1 MSALHPGWLL
11 IVAGLIALCL
21 PVQRARQVLGIL
33 APLAGLFLLV
43 NADLDIDLATTSLFG
58 KALTLYRVDTLS
70 FIFGLAFLIA
80 SLLHSVYTL
89 HEDDRLHDGMA
100 LIYAGGALSAIFAGD
115 FLTLFL
121 FWELTAISSV
131 VLIWRSG
138 TASSYFAGLRY
149 LGFQVLSGVCL
160 LIGLAF
166 NAQATGSFSLH
177 SFTDLTEP
185 GAIFI
190 LAGLGIKAG
199 FPLVHTWLQD
209 AYPKAT
215 PGGAFLMSALTTKM
229 AVYALVRL
237 FPGLDILVWI
247 GAIMTIYPVFFA
259 VIENDLR
266 KVLAFSTNNQIGFM
280 VCAIGLGTPLALN
293 GAVAHAFVHVFF
305 KGLLFMSMGA
315 VLYRVGTT
323 KATELGG
330 LYKSMPWTTVFC
342 LIAALSISAFP
353 LFSGFVAKSLTLSA
367 AGQAGV
373 TEPGFVIIWLMLLFA
388 SAGVLEHSGIKIPYF
403 AFFAHDSGKRVKEA
417 PFNMLLAMGMAAFI
431 CIATGLPALI
441 PGLSYQWLY
450 DFLPAQAEASA
461 YQPYT
466 ASHVL
471 SQLQLLVLA
480 IFAFVLLKRFGLYP
494 AEKNAV
500 VLDTDW
506 FWRRAG
512 FGLLKWSGTLF
523 EKVSAGLAGQAGWIG
538 ARLQTGAQALFSP
551 SGRLAQSG
559 LAASMGIWTAA
570 FLALVLLIGYLSTP
584 Q

>member
-1 MSALHPGWLL
+1 MSMTWMHPGWLL
-11 IVAGLIALCL
+11 ILVGLIALVL
-21 PVQRARQVLGIL
+21 PIRRARQGLAIL

-43 NADLDIDLATTSLFG
+43 SADLNTDLATTNAFGLSLSLLRID
-58 KALTLYRVDTLS
+58 ALN
-70 FIFGLAFLIA
+70 FIFALAFLIA
-80 SLLHSVYTL
+80 AMLHAIYTL

-100 LIYAGGALSAIFAGD
+100 LIYAGAGVSAVLSGD
-115 FLTLFL
+115 MLTLFV

-131 VLIWRSG
+131 FLIWRSG
-138 TASSYFAGLRY
+138 TASAYGAGFRY
-149 LGFQVLSGVCL
+149 LAFQILSGVL
-160 LIGLAF
+160 LLTGVAF
-166 NAQATGSFSLH
+166 LRQSTGDVAIPVFTSL
-177 SFTDLTEP
+177 DQP
-185 GAIFI
+185 GAVFI
-190 LAGLGIKAG
+190 LAGLGIKAA

-215 PGGAFLMSALTTKM
+215 PGGAFLMSAITTKM
-229 AVYALVRL
+229 AVYALARM
-237 FPGLDILVWI
+237 FPGLDLLIWI

-259 VIENDLR
+259 VVENDLR

-280 VCAIGLGTPLALN
+280 VCAIGIGTPLALN

-315 VLYRVGTT
+315 VLYRTGTT

-353 LFSGFVAKSLTLSA
+353 LFSGFIAKSLTMSA
-367 AGQAGV
+367 VGKAGAV
-373 TEPGFVIIWLMLLFA
+373 DPGLIIIWLMLLFA

-417 PFNMLLAMGMAAFI
+417 PFNMLLAMSLAAII
-431 CIATGLPALI
+431 CIAIGLPALI

-450 DFLPAQAEASA
+450 GFLPFQNEAT

-466 ASHVL
+466 VDHVI

-480 IFAFVLLKRFGLYP
+480 IFAFILLKRFGLYP

-506 FWRRAG
+506 LWRGAGLGLARWLAALFEKTSTAVGGLSQRVGAGLAREAERAVSPAGPVARAG
-512 FGLLKWSGTLF
+512 F
-523 EKVSAGLAGQAGWIG
+523 ANNM
-538 ARLQTGAQALFSP
+538 AL
-551 SGRLAQSG
+551 
-559 LAASMGIWTAA
+559 WT
-570 FLALVLLIGYLSTP
+570 ALVLGLLLLIAYAAR
-584 Q
+584 